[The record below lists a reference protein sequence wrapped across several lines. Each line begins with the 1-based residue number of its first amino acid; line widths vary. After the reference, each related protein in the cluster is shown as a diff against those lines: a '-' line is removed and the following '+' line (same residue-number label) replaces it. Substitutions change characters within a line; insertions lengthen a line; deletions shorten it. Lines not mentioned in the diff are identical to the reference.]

1 MYIYT
6 YYILYMCICLHT
18 YLCIDTYIYIYIYIK
33 KNMHKNTFELIPLK
47 TILTKKII
55 TNEAEISKERMELP
69 NGWKFL
75 CYPYSL

>member
-1 MYIYT
+1 MFTHIFVYRY
-6 YYILYMCICLHT
+6 LH
-18 YLCIDTYIYIYIYIK
+18 IYIYILE

-55 TNEAEISKERMELP
+55 TNEAEISKELMELP